1 MTAEDRNEV
10 RTIVKEEITQAL
22 ESHPTKDEMQQS
34 LTAAKD
40 EMQQSL
46 SATRDEMQQSLTA
59 TRDEMQQ
66 SLTAA
71 KDEMQQSLSA
81 MKDEIVEAMRD
92 MQTEMLRGIER
103 FARGNF
109 SRFHT
114 VETTQADVNTRLGL
128 LEERLLAVELRVP
141 PQL

>member
-1 MTAEDRNEV
+1 MTTEDRNEV
-10 RTIVKEEITQAL
+10 RAIVKEEIEQAL
-22 ESHPTKDEMQQS
+22 ESRPTKGEMQHA
-34 LTAAKD
+34 LNAV
-40 EMQQSL
+40 
-46 SATRDEMQQSLTA
+46 
-59 TRDEMQQ
+59 
-66 SLTAA
+66 
-71 KDEMQQSLSA
+71 
-81 MKDEIVEAMRD
+81 KDEIIESVRD

-141 PQL
+141 PQLPGQQDRP

>member
-10 RTIVKEEITQAL
+10 RAIVKEEIEQAL
-22 ESHPTKDEMQQS
+22 ESRPTKDEMH
-34 LTAAKD
+34 A
-40 EMQQSL
+40 M
-46 SATRDEMQQSLTA
+46 MH
-59 TRDEMQQ
+59 
-66 SLTAA
+66 
-71 KDEMQQSLSA
+71 A
-81 MKDEIVEAMRD
+81 MKDEIIEAVRD

-114 VETTQADVNTRLGL
+114 VETAQADVNTRLGL

-141 PQL
+141 PRLPL

>member
-1 MTAEDRNEV
+1 MTVEDRNEV
-10 RTIVKEEITQAL
+10 RAIVKEAL
-22 ESHPTKDEMQQS
+22 ESHPT
-34 LTAAKD
+34 
-40 EMQQSL
+40 
-46 SATRDEMQQSLTA
+46 RDEM
-59 TRDEMQQ
+59 R
-66 SLTAA
+66 
-71 KDEMQQSLSA
+71 A
-81 MKDEIVEAMRD
+81 MKDEIIEAVRD

-141 PQL
+141 PQLPG